1 MQPNLFPDA
10 SAAAGPASAA
20 NAAVEQ
26 QPFLYLRGLKHAD
39 HTVFSVQDGQ
49 KRYYDPQFER
59 TVPYSSGQQVKRSL
73 LDTLRQQLQVA
84 PAPTTFVFDVSEK
97 KGKQSLDEGE
107 VLSACDPRYADQLLG
122 GWMAARAASATA
134 GDQDKGGEKKER
146 TLKRRSPLS
155 ISAMRPLHPLLGTFS
170 KENLTF
176 DRRETAGQN
185 KVVVRGTDGKPLTEE
200 AIAGLLDGVDRSL
213 FMKWIPDAG
222 RTSGLF
228 VHDVAIDLRTLFCVS
243 TNSFEPEVPKAILTQ
258 LRDNGWQTGQNAFGE
273 CLVCPAAERERIIPA
288 LAYALLNWRITSN
301 QARTF
306 SPMETLAVAIS
317 DNANRITGAI
327 RAKLDPENEKKAL
340 PIVEQLP
347 GTEVFVTLAGAG
359 YFRTYDES
367 ADALDRAAAHLMER
381 LRGFNYE
388 GQPAAK

>member
-1 MQPNLFPDA
+1 MQPNLFPE
-10 SAAAGPASAA
+10 SLAAATGPSIPAGPT
-20 NAAVEQ
+20 EQ

-49 KRYYDPQFER
+49 KRYYDAQFER

-84 PAPTTFVFDVSEK
+84 AAPTTFVFDVSTK
-97 KGKQSLDEGE
+97 KDKQSLDEGE
-107 VLSACDPRYADQLLG
+107 VLSACDPRYVDQLLG
-122 GWMAARAASATA
+122 GWMAARASSGKD
-134 GDQDKGGEKKER
+134 GDKDKQGEQKER

-155 ISAMRPLHPLLGTFS
+155 ISAMRPLHPLLSTFS

-185 KVVVRGTDGKPLTEE
+185 KVIVRGTDGKPMTDET
-200 AIAGLLDGVDRSL
+200 IAELLKGADRSL

-222 RTSGLF
+222 RASGLF

-243 TNSFEPEVPKAILTQ
+243 TNPFEPEVPKTILAQ
-258 LRDNGWQTGQNAFGE
+258 LRENGWQDGENAFGG
-273 CLVCPAAERERIIPA
+273 CLICPAAERERIIPA
-288 LAYALLNWRITSN
+288 LAYALLHWRITSN
-301 QARTF
+301 QARTY

-340 PIVEQLP
+340 PVVEHLA

-367 ADALDRAAAHLMER
+367 AEALDRAAQYLMER
-381 LRGFNYE
+381 LRGFDYE
-388 GQPAAK
+388 NQVN